1 MDPSED
7 LLKVH
12 DTCKL
17 LGVEQ
22 YSPLKFIKTM
32 LQTYEFFQRY
42 AVDLSWYDG
51 LPGDFIK
58 NYDKCQDDLGKLL
71 LTLDQETANKLI
83 GKYLDAGNATTL

>member
-17 LGVEQ
+17 LGIEQ
-22 YSPLKFIKTM
+22 YSPLKFIKVM
-32 LQTYEFFQRY
+32 LQTYEFLQDY
-42 AVDLSWYDG
+42 AADLSWYDD
-51 LPGDFIK
+51 LPDGFRR
-58 NYDKCQDDLGKLL
+58 NYEKCQDDLGKLL

-83 GKYLDAGNATTL
+83 GKHLDAGNATTL